1 MTCDFL
7 IETTKAK
14 YQAKVELE
22 LPTGNLDEEENCYI
36 EKTDMKDI
44 VFKRVK

>member
-1 MTCDFL
+1 MIDEVTS
-7 IETTKAK
+7 
-14 YQAKVELE
+14 
-22 LPTGNLDEEENCYI
+22 GNLDEEENCYL